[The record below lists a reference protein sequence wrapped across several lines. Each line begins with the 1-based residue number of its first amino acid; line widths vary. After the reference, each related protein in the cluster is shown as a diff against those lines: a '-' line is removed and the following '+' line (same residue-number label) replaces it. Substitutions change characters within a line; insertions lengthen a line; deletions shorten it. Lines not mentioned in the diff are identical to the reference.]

1 MSLTESP
8 GSPWFKESKSKPN
21 DPANDLSSKP
31 RKTMLFDLVAL
42 DGNPLNFPTIDP
54 N

>member
-8 GSPWFKESKSKPN
+8 GSPWFKESKAKAN
-21 DPANDLSSKP
+21 DPANDLPTKP

-42 DGNPLNFPTIDP
+42 DGNPLNVPKRS
-54 N
+54 